1 MEPDRERLTLSIS
14 PAHRKASRWVSV
26 FLLVLLGVVV
36 LTVPSNAADSAVESA
51 AVTQKDGSLVLEA
64 TMKVP
69 FTPTTLDREPKPDDP
84 ASAYLCFR
92 LSPESDD
99 QSRRVCVGGS
109 RGSTDT
115 VGVADLSPTG
125 VADDQR
131 EASAT
136 VRFPSPGRVRAV
148 VPIASLGLE
157 PGAHAWGLDFSKG
170 LCDEESEGECS
181 GTYSGDGVSFELER
195 ILPVGCTGGKGEVIR
210 RATGSGSQ
218 VALTFDDGP
227 SPYSEGAIEALR
239 RHGARGTFF
248 LLGLS
253 VAGDSETV
261 RKMIEA
267 GNELGN
273 HSNTH
278 PEYPDRQNIE
288 TANDAIVGATGFRP
302 CLFRAP
308 YGLTNAAQ
316 SVTLRKLKLDNI
328 LWDVDTND
336 YAGPTAEAIA
346 ETIVSQAT
354 PGSIVLLHDGGGARP
369 NLAPAL
375 DIAIPKLQSR
385 GLELVTV
392 TELLGRKFVYE
403 TPEGS

>member
-1 MEPDRERLTLSIS
+1 
-14 PAHRKASRWVSV
+14 V

-51 AVTQKDGSLVLEA
+51 TVTQKDGSLVLEA
-64 TMKVP
+64 AMKEP
-69 FTPTTLDREPKPDDP
+69 FTPTALDREPNPDDP
-84 ASAYLCFR
+84 AAAYLCFR
-92 LSPESDD
+92 FTASAGD

-109 RGSTDT
+109 RGSADT
-115 VGVADLSPTG
+115 VGVADLDPAG
-125 VADDQR
+125 APDGQR
-131 EASAT
+131 EVSAK
-136 VRFPSPGRVRAV
+136 VGFPSPGRVRAV
-148 VPIASLGLE
+148 VPVASLGLE
-157 PGAHAWGLDFSKG
+157 LGGYSWGLDFSKG
-170 LCDEESEGECS
+170 ICEEESEGECS
-181 GTYSGDGVSFELER
+181 GTYSGDGESFELEKV
-195 ILPVGCTGGKGEVIR
+195 LPVSCTGGNGEVVR
-210 RATGSGSQ
+210 RASGSGSQ

-227 SPYSEGAIEALR
+227 SPYSESAVEALK

-248 LLGLS
+248 LLGQS
-253 VAGDSETV
+253 VAGDPEMV

-273 HSNTH
+273 HSDTH

-288 TANDAIVGATGFRP
+288 AANDAIVEATGFRP

-316 SVTLRKLKLDNI
+316 SVILRKVKLDNI

-336 YAGPTAEAIA
+336 YAGPPAEVIA

-354 PGSIVLLHDGGGARP
+354 PGSIVLLHDGGGSRP

-375 DIAIPKLQSR
+375 DIAIPKLQSQ